1 VAALELHVVR
11 VFGWR
16 HRSMAPPRAACFA
29 FALATVQVLRW
40 LGGHMHRPLTP
51 ADAEPAA
58 R

>member
-1 VAALELHVVR
+1 
-11 VFGWR
+11 
-16 HRSMAPPRAACFA
+16 MAPPHATCFA

-40 LGGHMHRPLTP
+40 LGGQMHRPLTP